1 MRWSQADRDLLQ
13 LLVPAGLILAGWTL
27 RWASAPAFAH
37 TLAMTAAAVYAG
49 VPIGKEAWTRLR
61 HKQFSIPLL
70 ITVASIG
77 ALSIGEAWE
86 AAAVTFLYRFGGWLE
101 NLTLHRTRAAL
112 RDLLDLRPVT
122 AWVRR
127 RDPASGT
134 ADWEEIPA
142 DQVQVGET
150 VLVRPGDRVPV
161 DGTVVAG
168 WAVLDTAAL
177 TGEPLPKE
185 VSVGDKV
192 WSGSISQAG
201 SIEVAAERVAADTI
215 FNRLIRL
222 VAQAQNDKP
231 RVQRFLDRFAQWY
244 TPAVLLAS
252 AGVVAWTGDLELA
265 LTLLVIACPG
275 ALVVAAPVAVVAGLG
290 QAARQGILIK
300 GGERLELVGRVDAVA
315 FDKTGTLTKGAPAVS
330 SIEGFGANIGDVI
343 AWAMAA
349 EERSEHHLAAAILE
363 FGRKLGVKPM
373 AADTWHFYPGRGVAA
388 TAGQARVLVGNRRLM
403 EENGVLFDRPH
414 EQALAERTDAG
425 EALDKVPAAIEL
437 SRRISRVIKANVT
450 IAVATVLLL
459 LAGVVTRHVGLGL
472 GMLVHEASILLV
484 IANGMRLLRPVKRP
498 AASPAAARLAKEVV
512 S

>member
-27 RWASAPAFAH
+27 RWTSAPAFAH

-252 AGVVAWTGDLELA
+252 AGVVAWTGDLELS

-315 FDKTGTLTKGAPAVS
+315 FDKTGTLTMGAPAVS

-373 AADTWHFYPGRGVAA
+373 AAHTWHFYPGRGVAA

-459 LAGVVTRHVGLGL
+459 LAGVVTRRVGLGL